1 MKLFVVAVLAIMSLF
16 TTTAMAGPA
25 LRLWVKSASKVTI
38 SELYIRRMATDDWG
52 AERLR
57 GKHLEPKGKM
67 QFMLEDGVDKCWVD
81 LRMLSMA
88 GKEYAYYAANL
99 CEEGHTFTFRGR
111 P

>member
-1 MKLFVVAVLAIMSLF
+1 MKLFAAAVLALMLF

-38 SELYIRRMATDDWG
+38 SELYIRRMATDGWG

-57 GKHLEPKGKM
+57 GKQLEPKGKM

-81 LRMLSMA
+81 FRMLSTA

-99 CEEGHTFTFRGR
+99 CEGDHTFTFRGR

>member
-1 MKLFVVAVLAIMSLF
+1 MKLFAAAVLALTLS
-16 TTTAMAGPA
+16 TTAALAGPP
-25 LRLWVKSASKVTI
+25 LRLWVKSASAVTI
-38 SELYIRRMATDDWG
+38 SELYIRRMATDHWG

-57 GKHLEPKGKM
+57 GKHLEPKSKM

-81 LRMLSMA
+81 LRMLSTA